1 MIDMTLTEQLKEFAE
16 NSVKR
21 HPGAAQDIMK
31 NAISALKNTDILEN
45 AIKTGDQFPDFKL
58 PNAKGAHIALSNLLK
73 EGKVVLTFYR
83 GGWCPYCNIALK
95 ALQNALPEI
104 KAKGASLVAITPE
117 TPDNT
122 LSTRDKNE
130 LDFEVLTS
138 ENNGLARS
146 LGLVYQLPESL
157 VSLYKKFGI
166 DLIESQGN
174 EASEL
179 PIAATYII
187 EQNGKVSY
195 HFLAEDYKL
204 RADPLAVI
212 SAL

>member
-1 MIDMTLTEQLKEFAE
+1 MTLTEQLKEYAD

-21 HPGAAQDIMK
+21 HPGEAQVIMR
-31 NAISALKNTDILEN
+31 NAIEALEATDILEN
-45 AIKTGDQFPDFKL
+45 ATKTGDQFPDFTL
-58 PNAKGAHIALSNLLK
+58 PNAKGALIQLSSLLEK
-73 EGKVVLTFYR
+73 GKVVLTFYR

-95 ALQNALPEI
+95 ALQNTLPEI
-104 KAKGASLVAITPE
+104 NAKGANLVAITPE

-122 LSTRDKNE
+122 LTTLEKNE
-130 LDFEVLTS
+130 LGFEVLSS
-138 ENNGLARS
+138 ENNELARS
-146 LGLVYQLPESL
+146 LGLVYQLPENL
-157 VSLYKKFGI
+157 VTLYKKFGI

-187 EQNGKVSY
+187 EQNGNVSY

-204 RADPLAVI
+204 RADPLDIIA
-212 SAL
+212 AL

>member
-1 MIDMTLTEQLKEFAE
+1 MTLTEQLKEFAD

-21 HPGAAQDIMK
+21 HPGEAQDTMR
-31 NAISALKNTDILEN
+31 NAIEALQATDILAN
-45 AIKTGDQFPDFKL
+45 ATKTGDQFPAITL
-58 PNAKGAHIALSNLLK
+58 PNAKGEQVALEALLQ

-104 KAKGASLVAITPE
+104 KAKGATLVAITPE

-122 LSTRDKNE
+122 LSTHEKNE

-138 ENNGLARS
+138 ENNELARS
-146 LGLVYQLPESL
+146 LGLVYELPENL
-157 VSLYKKFGI
+157 VALYKKFGI
-166 DLIESQGN
+166 DLVESQGN
-174 EASEL
+174 EANEL

-187 EQNGKVSY
+187 EQNGKISY
-195 HFLAEDYKL
+195 HYLAEDYKL
-204 RADPLAVI
+204 RADPLEIIA
-212 SAL
+212 AL

>member
-1 MIDMTLTEQLKEFAE
+1 MTLTEQLKEFAD

-21 HPGAAQDIMK
+21 HPGAAQDIMR
-31 NAISALKNTDILEN
+31 NAISALEATDILEN
-45 AIKTGDQFPDFKL
+45 ATKTGDPFPDFTL
-58 PNAKGAHIALSNLLK
+58 PNAKGEQITLSDLLK

-95 ALQNALPEI
+95 ALQSTLPEI
-104 KAKGASLVAITPE
+104 KEKGANLVAITPE

-122 LSTRDKNE
+122 LSTQDKNE

-138 ENNGLARS
+138 ENNELARS

-157 VSLYKKFGI
+157 VSLYGKFGI

-187 EQNGKVSY
+187 KQNSEVSY

-204 RADPLAVI
+204 RADTLAII